1 MQLRFLLLL
10 TAVWLTWGGGSPAA
24 QAPGRTGGAA
34 TRGPKAASCVSLLRQ
49 RDGDRALVISY
60 PWDLHRRPSVEVR
73 LVTGK
78 DPGPTVVRPLLFV
91 GNYMKGKVAAAVYR
105 CEDKAVGAPVR
116 ESLTVK
122 GLQFEILGRRN
133 RLERPSVCVIHRF
146 ADDQPAPGTTAVF
159 SQLPAWAIN
168 RRLLQL
174 DLPREEFTQPG
185 RLYVWFL
192 RDETVL
198 WEETV
203 DWPGYAKRGPSAS
216 AESPKAAAP

>member
-1 MQLRFLLLL
+1 MQFRLLLLL
-10 TAVWLTWGGGSPAA
+10 TAVSLTWAGGSPAA
-24 QAPGRTGGAA
+24 QAPGRTGAA
-34 TRGPKAASCVSLLRQ
+34 ARGPKAMSCVSLLSQ
-49 RDGDRALVISY
+49 PDGDRALVLSY

-78 DPGPTVVRPLLFV
+78 DPGPAVVRPLLFV
-91 GNYMKGKVAAAVYR
+91 GNYMKGKVAADVYH
-105 CEDKAVGAPVR
+105 CEDKAAGAPVR
-116 ESLTVK
+116 QSSAVK
-122 GLQFEILGRRN
+122 GLQFEILGSRN

-174 DLPREEFTQPG
+174 DLPREDFTQPG

-192 RDETVL
+192 RDDTILWAETL
-198 WEETV
+198 
-203 DWPGYAKRGPSAS
+203 DWPGYAKRGPSTG
-216 AESPKAAAP
+216 AESPQAAAP